1 VEFGGLGLF
10 DLKNFLDAQ
19 KIRWIVAA
27 DREINAEWKVSL
39 NRAAIAEFYR
49 YDMPCAAA
57 TSPILKSI
65 CDSFLNFK
73 KKYISADNNYTKL
86 SIYGETLFTV
96 NLRSNEFF
104 NIDDINTVGNLE
116 VREKLIALK
125 YNEVYSNGT
134 LVTKNVIER
143 LCGGPVPVPVYEKI
157 KKICTTAK
165 TRFHAESPVNG
176 VQLATFF
183 GNWTKGSKKFRYILQ
198 RPKKISL
205 QHNTIKFAS
214 NMETVIDIDCS
225 LKLNRDWCRSYLSN
239 QLRTFIF
246 KLHNNTLPINTML
259 SHFVRGNTRNCTF
272 CEIARNPD
280 PVDESAFHLFYDC
293 PTSEALRENF
303 FKWLTR
309 NNNFTLNRHEYFC
322 CGPVV
327 EQREIWTTMIY
338 IFKFFIWECK
348 LIKVLPTLERIKI
361 FFKKEMAT
369 ICKVS
374 KLLKVKIDNLN
385 LALDDVQG

>member
-1 VEFGGLGLF
+1 
-10 DLKNFLDAQ
+10 
-19 KIRWIVAA
+19 
-27 DREINAEWKVSL
+27 
-39 NRAAIAEFYR
+39 
-49 YDMPCAAA
+49 
-57 TSPILKSI
+57 
-65 CDSFLNFK
+65 
-73 KKYISADNNYTKL
+73 
-86 SIYGETLFTV
+86 
-96 NLRSNEFF
+96 
-104 NIDDINTVGNLE
+104 
-116 VREKLIALK
+116 
-125 YNEVYSNGT
+125 
-134 LVTKNVIER
+134 
-143 LCGGPVPVPVYEKI
+143 
-157 KKICTTAK
+157 
-165 TRFHAESPVNG
+165 
-176 VQLATFF
+176 
-183 GNWTKGSKKFRYILQ
+183 
-198 RPKKISL
+198 
-205 QHNTIKFAS
+205 
-214 NMETVIDIDCS
+214 
-225 LKLNRDWCRSYLSN
+225 
-239 QLRTFIF
+239 
-246 KLHNNTLPINTML
+246 ML

-369 ICKVS
+369 FCKVS